1 MTPNPSL
8 FATLNIMEAKG
19 CVFAMRGEVSLFK
32 GPGFIVGYPDESLA
46 GLMDSWVKRHE
57 DEIDQALIMRRF
69 YRAQRVED
77 LAHAG

>member
-32 GPGFIVGYPDESLA
+32 GPGFIVGYPDKSLA
-46 GLMDSWVKRHE
+46 VLMDSWVKRHE
-57 DEIDQALIMRRF
+57 DEIRQVLIRRRF
-69 YRAQRVED
+69 HRLQKAED
-77 LAHAG
+77 LAHVG